1 MNSGSLRVAVVT
13 SRLDVGGTERHIVR
27 ILPALQRRGLD
38 VALYL
43 MERGGPLE
51 AEIAALGIRIA
62 GPLHR
67 GALHWPILHWP
78 ILHWPMATLDLA
90 RWLRRERPAVVH
102 FFLPRPYLFG
112 SLAAGLAGHRRR
124 LMSRRSLTDYR
135 AKYPLLGAVERYLH
149 RRTFGILGN
158 SQAVIDQL
166 TTEVD
171 DRRKLALIHNG
182 IEMPSPVFTN
192 GRAQTRA
199 LLQIP
204 GDALVVSVVA
214 NLIAYKGHRDLIEAL
229 APIRDRLPKSWRL
242 LVIGRDDGIGSE
254 LKGLAQHFGMTDNIM
269 WLGERPDV
277 EELLSASDIFVL
289 PSHQEGF
296 SNALLEA
303 MAARLPAVATAVGG
317 NIDAVADNETGLL
330 VPVRDPRALAA
341 AILRLAQNADLR
353 RSFGDAARRRV
364 EERFSLQACVD
375 RYEILYRALG
385 EADPPPLSEI
395 LSDGTSAIRSGAIAV
410 ARERAI

>member
-13 SRLDVGGTERHIVR
+13 SRLDIGGTERHIAR

-51 AEIAALGIRIA
+51 AEIAALGVRID
-62 GPLHR
+62 GPLRR
-67 GALHWPILHWP
+67 GALHWPILRWS
-78 ILHWPMATLDLA
+78 MAALSLA

-112 SLAAGLAGHRRR
+112 SVAAELAGHRRR

-149 RRTFGILGN
+149 GRTFGILGN

-166 TTEVD
+166 ATEVD
-171 DRRKLALIHNG
+171 DRRKLALIYNG

-192 GRAQTRA
+192 SRAQTRA

-204 GDALVVSVVA
+204 GDALVVSVIA

-229 APIRDRLPKSWRL
+229 ALLKELMPKPWRL
-242 LVIGRDDGIGSE
+242 LAIGRDDGIGGE
-254 LKGLAQHFGMTDNIM
+254 LKALAQSLGIADNIM
-269 WLGERPDV
+269 WLGERSDV

-303 MAARLPAVATAVGG
+303 MAARLPAVATAIGG

-330 VPVRDPRALAA
+330 VPVRDPRGLAA
-341 AILRLAQNADLR
+341 AILRLAQDPDLR

-364 EERFSLQACVD
+364 EQRFSLQACVD
-375 RYEILYRALG
+375 RYERLYRALG
-385 EADPPPLSEI
+385 EADPPPISEI
-395 LSDGTSAIRSGAIAV
+395 LSDNAAALGSDMVAV
-410 ARERAI
+410 ARERVI